1 MRLLVVRPQ
10 PGADATA
17 RALRALGHD
26 PCLAPLLRTQ
36 GVDWAPPAAALPDAV
51 VMSSA
56 AAARLAG
63 PAAERFRALPLLAVG
78 DATAA
83 AARAAGWGDVRTG
96 PGTLQA
102 LIDGAAA
109 GPFRRLLHL
118 AGEDRT
124 AVSVPAALVLDVVT
138 VYRAALQPLPMLPDV
153 GGVLL
158 HSPRTARHFA
168 AEWDRLGGQR
178 GSVVLFALSPAVAAA
193 AGPGWR
199 KVAVAARPHE
209 EALLALLPKAG

>member
-26 PCLAPLLRTQ
+26 PCLAPLLRTH
-36 GVDWAPPAAALPDAV
+36 GVDWLAPATGPDAV
-51 VMSSA
+51 LMSSA

-63 PAAERFRALPLLAVG
+63 PAAEPFKALPLLAVG

-124 AVSVPAALVLDVVT
+124 EVSVPAALVLDVIT
-138 VYRAALQPLPMLPDV
+138 VYRAALQPLPVLPDV

-178 GSVVLFALSPAVAAA
+178 GSLVLFAISPAVAAA
-193 AGPGWR
+193 AGTGWR
-199 KVAVAARPHE
+199 NVMVAARPHE
-209 EALLALLPKAG
+209 QALLALLPKAG

>member
-17 RALRALGHD
+17 QALRALGHD
-26 PCLAPLLRTQ
+26 PCVVPLLCTH
-36 GVDWAPPAAALPDAV
+36 GVDWAPPAAPPDAV
-51 VMSSA
+51 LMSSA

-63 PAAERFRALPLLAVG
+63 PIAEPFKALPLLAVG

-83 AARAAGWGDVRTG
+83 AARAAGWADVRPG

-102 LIDGAAA
+102 LLDAAAA

-124 AVSVPAALVLDVVT
+124 PVRVPAALVLDVAI
-138 VYRAALQPLPMLPDV
+138 VYRAVLQPLPMLPDV
-153 GGVLL
+153 DGVLL

-178 GSVVLFALSPAVAAA
+178 AAVMLHTLSPAVAAA
-193 AGPGWR
+193 AGDGWR
-199 KVAVAARPHE
+199 GVAVAARPHE
-209 EALLALLPKAG
+209 DALLALLPKAG